1 MKPAPNPTDCPTEG
15 TPDALACRLPGTH
28 GQRTCPPEPIPADL
42 LFRGRQEIL
51 IVHRDDT
58 YRLRI
63 TRNGK
68 LILTK

>member
-1 MKPAPNPTDCPTEG
+1 ML
-15 TPDALACRLPGTH
+15 TPPSNRPPVDT
-28 GQRTCPPEPIPADL
+28 GQRLLPPEVYAADL
-42 LFRGRQEIL
+42 LFRGRQEVL
-51 IVHRDDT
+51 IAHNGET